1 MTFEAD
7 NFLLVASVLLIVS
20 IVISKTGSRVGIPT
34 LLLFIVVG
42 MFAGSEGIGGIY
54 FDDPK
59 LTQFIGVVAL
69 NFILFSGGLETQW
82 TGIKPVLWRGVV
94 LSTVGVLL
102 TALSI
107 GLFVFWISDFSLLE
121 GLLLGAIVS
130 STDAAAVFSILRSKN
145 IGLKRNLRP
154 TLELESGSN
163 DPMAYFLTISL
174 TYLVVNGETSSL
186 QLIWMFIKQMVLGA
200 GVGILMGYLN
210 IRIINQIKLQ
220 AEGLYPVLVLA
231 LMFFTFS
238 FTDIIGGN
246 GFLAI
251 YISAIILGNTQFIH
265 KKSLLRFYDGQAWL
279 MQILLFLTLGL
290 LVFPSRILP
299 LIGLGLLISLFLI
312 LVARPVSVFLSLSP
326 FKMQIREKLF
336 ISWVGLR
343 GAVPIVFATY
353 PLIAGV
359 DKAGTIFNLVFFIST
374 TSVILQ
380 GTTLPIV
387 AKWLRLIVPE
397 KAKRKFAIDIEL
409 SDESKNALLE
419 IDLSADS
426 TAINRK
432 IVELALPKNALIV
445 LINRNGKYIT
455 PGGNTRLEQGDRL
468 IITGDNEEA
477 IEKTL
482 SVLNVS
488 KVNESDAPE

>member
-1 MTFEAD
+1 
-7 NFLLVASVLLIVS
+7 
-20 IVISKTGSRVGIPT
+20 
-34 LLLFIVVG
+34 
-42 MFAGSEGIGGIY
+42 
-54 FDDPK
+54 
-59 LTQFIGVVAL
+59 
-69 NFILFSGGLETQW
+69 
-82 TGIKPVLWRGVV
+82 
-94 LSTVGVLL
+94 
-102 TALSI
+102 
-107 GLFVFWISDFSLLE
+107 
-121 GLLLGAIVS
+121 
-130 STDAAAVFSILRSKN
+130 
-145 IGLKRNLRP
+145 
-154 TLELESGSN
+154 
-163 DPMAYFLTISL
+163 
-174 TYLVVNGETSSL
+174 
-186 QLIWMFIKQMVLGA
+186 
-200 GVGILMGYLN
+200 
-210 IRIINQIKLQ
+210 
-220 AEGLYPVLVLA
+220 
-231 LMFFTFS
+231 
-238 FTDIIGGN
+238 
-246 GFLAI
+246 
-251 YISAIILGNTQFIH
+251 
-265 KKSLLRFYDGQAWL
+265 

-312 LVARPVSVFLSLSP
+312 LIARPLSVFISLSP
-326 FKMQIREKLF
+326 FNMKVREKLF

-397 KAKRKFAIDIEL
+397 KTKRKFAIDIEL

-445 LINRNGKYIT
+445 LINRKGKYIT
-455 PGGNTRLEQGDRL
+455 PTGNTRLEQGDRL
-468 IITGDNEEA
+468 ILTGDNEEA

-482 SVLNVS
+482 SALNVS
-488 KVNESDAPE
+488 KVNKLDALE

>member
-210 IRIINQIKLQ
+210 IRIINRIKLQ

-251 YISAIILGNTQFIH
+251 YISAIILGNTQ
-265 KKSLLRFYDGQAWL
+265 
-279 MQILLFLTLGL
+279 
-290 LVFPSRILP
+290 
-299 LIGLGLLISLFLI
+299 
-312 LVARPVSVFLSLSP
+312 

>member
-1 MTFEAD
+1 
-7 NFLLVASVLLIVS
+7 
-20 IVISKTGSRVGIPT
+20 
-34 LLLFIVVG
+34 
-42 MFAGSEGIGGIY
+42 
-54 FDDPK
+54 
-59 LTQFIGVVAL
+59 
-69 NFILFSGGLETQW
+69 
-82 TGIKPVLWRGVV
+82 
-94 LSTVGVLL
+94 
-102 TALSI
+102 
-107 GLFVFWISDFSLLE
+107 
-121 GLLLGAIVS
+121 
-130 STDAAAVFSILRSKN
+130 
-145 IGLKRNLRP
+145 
-154 TLELESGSN
+154 
-163 DPMAYFLTISL
+163 
-174 TYLVVNGETSSL
+174 
-186 QLIWMFIKQMVLGA
+186 
-200 GVGILMGYLN
+200 
-210 IRIINQIKLQ
+210 
-220 AEGLYPVLVLA
+220 
-231 LMFFTFS
+231 
-238 FTDIIGGN
+238 
-246 GFLAI
+246 
-251 YISAIILGNTQFIH
+251 
-265 KKSLLRFYDGQAWL
+265 
-279 MQILLFLTLGL
+279 
-290 LVFPSRILP
+290 
-299 LIGLGLLISLFLI
+299 
-312 LVARPVSVFLSLSP
+312 
-326 FKMQIREKLF
+326 MQIREKLF

-359 DKAGTIFNLVFFIST
+359 DKAGTIFTLVFFIST

>member
-1 MTFEAD
+1 
-7 NFLLVASVLLIVS
+7 
-20 IVISKTGSRVGIPT
+20 
-34 LLLFIVVG
+34 
-42 MFAGSEGIGGIY
+42 
-54 FDDPK
+54 
-59 LTQFIGVVAL
+59 
-69 NFILFSGGLETQW
+69 
-82 TGIKPVLWRGVV
+82 
-94 LSTVGVLL
+94 
-102 TALSI
+102 
-107 GLFVFWISDFSLLE
+107 
-121 GLLLGAIVS
+121 
-130 STDAAAVFSILRSKN
+130 
-145 IGLKRNLRP
+145 
-154 TLELESGSN
+154 
-163 DPMAYFLTISL
+163 
-174 TYLVVNGETSSL
+174 
-186 QLIWMFIKQMVLGA
+186 
-200 GVGILMGYLN
+200 
-210 IRIINQIKLQ
+210 
-220 AEGLYPVLVLA
+220 
-231 LMFFTFS
+231 
-238 FTDIIGGN
+238 
-246 GFLAI
+246 
-251 YISAIILGNTQFIH
+251 
-265 KKSLLRFYDGQAWL
+265 

>member
-1 MTFEAD
+1 
-7 NFLLVASVLLIVS
+7 
-20 IVISKTGSRVGIPT
+20 
-34 LLLFIVVG
+34 
-42 MFAGSEGIGGIY
+42 
-54 FDDPK
+54 
-59 LTQFIGVVAL
+59 
-69 NFILFSGGLETQW
+69 
-82 TGIKPVLWRGVV
+82 
-94 LSTVGVLL
+94 
-102 TALSI
+102 
-107 GLFVFWISDFSLLE
+107 
-121 GLLLGAIVS
+121 
-130 STDAAAVFSILRSKN
+130 
-145 IGLKRNLRP
+145 
-154 TLELESGSN
+154 
-163 DPMAYFLTISL
+163 
-174 TYLVVNGETSSL
+174 
-186 QLIWMFIKQMVLGA
+186 
-200 GVGILMGYLN
+200 
-210 IRIINQIKLQ
+210 
-220 AEGLYPVLVLA
+220 
-231 LMFFTFS
+231 
-238 FTDIIGGN
+238 
-246 GFLAI
+246 
-251 YISAIILGNTQFIH
+251 
-265 KKSLLRFYDGQAWL
+265 

-326 FKMQIREKLF
+326 FKMKIREKLF

-387 AKWLRLIVPE
+387 AIWLRLIVPE